1 MSSCAPPQDSQ
12 QEEAPE
18 PSQLSELSFEQRM
31 EIRARLTVI
40 RSEAKEEAAL
50 RHDRF
55 TSKEAAIAYERL
67 VETLTQSARD
77 EIMAEYG
84 LTSTDLERIVQ
95 EYLDS
100 QGVEIRSR

>member
-1 MSSCAPPQDSQ
+1 
-12 QEEAPE
+12 
-18 PSQLSELSFEQRM
+18 M

-40 RSEAKEEAAL
+40 RSEAKEKAAL
-50 RHDRF
+50 RHDRLA
-55 TSKEAAIAYERL
+55 SKEAAIAYEEL
-67 VETLTQSARD
+67 VETLAQSARD

-84 LTSTDLERIVQ
+84 LTPTDLDRIIQ